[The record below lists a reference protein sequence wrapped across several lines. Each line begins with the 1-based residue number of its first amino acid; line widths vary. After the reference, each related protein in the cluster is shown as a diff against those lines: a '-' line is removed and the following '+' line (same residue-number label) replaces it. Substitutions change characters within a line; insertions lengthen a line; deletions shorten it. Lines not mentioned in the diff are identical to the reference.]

1 VGLIAAQPLF
11 TPLKPRAYS
20 MCRVERR
27 SYANARREMVSRKFV
42 HWWLI
47 GKFTSLICLLLMV
60 GLVLYPSQLPAAE
73 DQQKVYAYGPGP
85 VEIFI
90 FADYFCPPCQKLE
103 PYFDATLPE
112 LLSLGVRV
120 TFIDM
125 PFSRL
130 APLYARYFLY
140 AANHTP
146 TLKGVLHARGALVQI
161 AQADVVTSDQEM
173 IEALK
178 EKGVNIRFFDV
189 KPTMAEWGEIIRK
202 YNVRNTP
209 TCIVVKPGQEAQR
222 YIGSADIPEAL
233 DLLMKELSGDPRIG
247 SSQ

>member
-1 VGLIAAQPLF
+1 
-11 TPLKPRAYS
+11 
-20 MCRVERR
+20 
-27 SYANARREMVSRKFV
+27 MVSRKSV
-42 HWWLI
+42 HRWLF

-60 GLVLYPSQLPAAE
+60 GLMLSPSQLPAAE
-73 DQQKVYAYGPGP
+73 DQEKVYVYGPGP

-90 FADYFCPPCQKLE
+90 FADYFCPPCQKIE
-103 PYFDATLPE
+103 PYLDANMPD

-130 APLYARYFLY
+130 APLYSRYFLY
-140 AANHTP
+140 AAKQTP
-146 TLKGVLHARGALVQI
+146 TLKGVLHARSALVQI

-178 EKGVNIRFFDV
+178 EKGVDIRFFDI

-202 YNVRNTP
+202 HNVRNTP

-222 YIGSADIPEAL
+222 YIGSVDIPDAL
-233 DLLMKELSGDPRIG
+233 DLLKKELSGDPRIG
-247 SSQ
+247 SSK